1 MNKLSQSAGST
12 VLDAVP
18 IASNLV
24 PFVEH
29 VLPLAFG
36 THSPFRINEITY
48 CKKGKKNPTKFIV
61 VASYNDQHRFVRD
74 ITQTLKFKLETRADT
89 VSKELVAFFWSRR

>member
-1 MNKLSQSAGST
+1 MNKLIQSAGST

-36 THSPFRINEITY
+36 IHPPFRINETTCCKNTQNNRYSITV
-48 CKKGKKNPTKFIV
+48 TF
-61 VASYNDQHRFVRD
+61 YNVQSRF
-74 ITQTLKFKLETRADT
+74 AN
-89 VSKELVAFFWSRR
+89 

>member
-1 MNKLSQSAGST
+1 MNKLIQSAGST

-36 THSPFRINEITY
+36 NHAPLRIDEISH
-48 CKKGKKNPTKFIV
+48 CNSIKKNNIYSIT
-61 VASYNDQHRFVRD
+61 VASNNDQLRFVSD
-74 ITQTLKFKLETRADT
+74 ITQILQLVMNYRLMPT
-89 VSKELVAFFWSRR
+89 V